1 MNQKYRLS
9 PSTIASYFKH
19 RCDRLYRW
27 ESVERPDR
35 GRPGIGWNVPSQP
48 GYHSRPGIA
57 LLTTGGDI
65 FEIDQL
71 AALQQEHGPGQLLHY
86 GLEKKDNREF
96 VRPWPMAELAHTL
109 RQPAPPRFCAQIH
122 IDLPA
127 LPGGSRVATRI
138 ADDAA
143 CVPTRAP
150 RSRNTAADMAS
161 TTTTAICHG
170 PEPICAISRSPS
182 PTPTTT
188 PSTSSIPRRTRLPM
202 PVPSAMAAAMGAK
215 NGAGW
220 PRP

>member
-127 LPGGSRVATRI
+127 LPGGAAGFLARFGLDDRRVTVGTGRPDLLEI
-138 ADDAA
+138 I
-143 CVPTRAP
+143 PTAGGR
-150 RSRNTAADMAS
+150 RLRVWDFKAS
-161 TTTTAICHG
+161 Q
-170 PEPICAISRSPS
+170 
-182 PTPTTT
+182 
-188 PSTSSIPRRTRLPM
+188 
-202 PVPSAMAAAMGAK
+202 SARHEHFIQVAFYTLSLIHI
-215 NGAGW
+215 
-220 PRP
+220 